1 MDYDISFSFVMPAYN
16 TCKYISRSIE
26 SVLSQNYSNWELI
39 VINDGSTDSTPQ
51 IIEEYSKKDSRI
63 KYVSI
68 PNSGVSH
75 ARNLGI
81 ELAKGDYIGF
91 IDSDDWISSDML
103 SILVEHIYFK
113 EPDIIQF
120 LYTLVD
126 IEKYTEKQVDLG
138 YDKNISFVG
147 NDNVVWAYF
156 EGKISTSACN
166 KMFKRAIL
174 SDLRF
179 CEEMK
184 IGEDDDFVY
193 RYSRK
198 IEKALLISNN
208 LYYYLQTPNSA
219 MRSVISEKDFQPMNT
234 VEMQLLD
241 YTDNETIRNL
251 IIKRKVYLCIDLAM
265 KIVKSEMM
273 EEKLDEIGRQIKKYL
288 WHIIKSDYLMKI
300 KVASILLSINPNLFI
315 KLFKIL
321 YV

>member
-1 MDYDISFSFVMPAYN
+1 MNYDILFSFVMPAYN

-39 VINDGSTDSTPQ
+39 VINDGSTDDTPK
-51 IIEEYSKKDSRI
+51 IIEEYSKKDTRI
-63 KYVSI
+63 KSVSV

-81 ELAKGDYIGF
+81 ELTKGDYVGF

-103 SILVEHIYFK
+103 STLAEQIYFNR
-113 EPDIIQF
+113 PDMIQF
-120 LYTLVD
+120 LYALVD
-126 IEKYTEKQVDLG
+126 FEKHTEKQVYLG
-138 YDKNISFVG
+138 YNKNTSFVG
-147 NDNVVWAYF
+147 NDNVIRAYF

-179 CEEMK
+179 NEEMN
-184 IGEDDDFVY
+184 IGEDNDFVY
-193 RYSRK
+193 RYSKK
-198 IEKALLISNN
+198 IEKALLIPNI

-234 VEMQLLD
+234 LEMQLFD
-241 YTDNETIRNL
+241 YADNENIRNL

-265 KIVKSEMM
+265 KLVKNKMMM
-273 EEKLDEIGRQIKKYL
+273 ERLDEIGSQIKKYL

-300 KVASILLSINPNLFI
+300 KVASILLSISPCLFM
-315 KLFKIL
+315 KLFKIM
-321 YV
+321 YM